1 MLHMWIF
8 FQLKKCFTTECDF
21 IECPK
26 KGKFFFLILALSV
39 SLSVEQKLKPYKDI
53 MLWWLCGNI
62 KIYFDVP
69 YIWLARLCPL
79 DCPEVE
85 NFTLLVLCRITPKF
99 VLISNF
105 ASMWA
110 VCIVISFNPIFM
122 DIFEKYLFQR
132 EHSKPDLWGEH
143 RIAYVRI
150 HSFLLDFKIAA
161 IIINTGT

>member
-69 YIWLARLCPL
+69 YIWLARLCP
-79 DCPEVE
+79 EVE

-105 ASMWA
+105 ASIWA
-110 VCIVISFNPIFM
+110 VCIIISFNPTFM
-122 DIFEKYLFQR
+122 DIFENYLFQR